1 MDSEYLKKHLGSVL
15 TEALC
20 EVVEKRPMDPVEYIA
35 HFLYKF
41 KENEAADKLLSAKDR
56 QLNDELRAAEMEDIL
71 SEQLSEEAKTIRMRE
86 IEEQKARR
94 IENRPPEPTLK
105 DLTNRPGAPSL
116 TAVLEDEEDSSPTGR
131 TPRSNEGISSKSQIS
146 TDSSTVTRSTEYQ
159 VGYSERHV
167 ESESQSSLSSHL
179 AEENLAF
186 QPHREDEVKSTSYTS
201 VGENTSSQLQEEPTV
216 SKVKSASEASINSS
230 DSGFKPAV
238 SPSSP
243 AEDADDSYS
252 KIYPDLPQLSSPLPG
267 SVPWSTDTPNESH
280 NLSYDSKTVEDSA
293 NAEKADKSDGGNE
306 MSRVQ
311 KHVHDA
317 HHPLHGKL
325 IEELEDS
332 MDSKP
337 ITTQDPEPP
346 TPRSSLLQ
354 EIEQGAKLTSTTQ
367 EKKQDSPMTQ
377 DSEQS
382 ESVVGTSEIKDEVEP
397 VKGEESGI
405 KTNLKGNVIYEVTV
419 DAEVS
424 EHGDEPE
431 QPAESPASERESHQ
445 TPQYMYDNEKQD
457 GNEVYTPLKTGEDT
471 EAALIEIREETADE
485 YLNLE
490 TTRSIQDTEETDFI
504 VGDREMKKP
513 NAHEIYPISLPPS
526 YRSISPTGGDESMSE
541 LKQTSSTEISSP
553 KPDLELRSH
562 SHEDLFQEGKKSSK
576 DEAYENEDDSTAEK
590 YTFREHPGG
599 LVEIVDKTV
608 ENNEE
613 TVDLTTQDGQK
624 MECDERILHDSLDED
639 DIIGHNMEDDFQRQ
653 AEDQTREVESPEKP
667 RDGEAWRI
675 LVKDQTKT
683 PDLEKHENFSYP
695 AQTPDNEIRNVS
707 SIEPRIEEP
716 AEINNEILTEI
727 ADETLQ
733 QTSSSAMSGLPNSST
748 APIIYPVG
756 GESLPLAYEP
766 EIEAS
771 ISIPLLRSEKEEP
784 DRSESKQS
792 QAQASYRDDAGV
804 DDLFFAMGMEDP
816 EDVDQSMAAAMDADN
831 DKEDTASL
839 HGFED
844 SAAMPLEN
852 KLVTLKHTSSIA
864 MDASYQPLNGL
875 AAPLEYFEQ
884 EEEALDLSDKPSSNS
899 RPNSAQQQ
907 SVALQLTEETS
918 SDRSSSSVPIV
929 SGLALTTLENEES
942 SFVPAPA
949 PPPIHMLSEQSAPP
963 MAPHPPKSPPTDSL
977 KASRK
982 FKGKVSKFA
991 APMNGKAPQEQAVDI
1006 DTALEEMM
1014 DQDDVEE
1021 DQ

>member
-1 MDSEYLKKHLGSVL
+1 MSIQCCK
-15 TEALC
+15 
-20 EVVEKRPMDPVEYIA
+20 
-35 HFLYKF
+35 
-41 KENEAADKLLSAKDR
+41 
-56 QLNDELRAAEMEDIL
+56 
-71 SEQLSEEAKTIRMRE
+71 
-86 IEEQKARR
+86 
-94 IENRPPEPTLK
+94 
-105 DLTNRPGAPSL
+105 
-116 TAVLEDEEDSSPTGR
+116 R

-159 VGYSERHV
+159 VGNSERHV

-179 AEENLAF
+179 AEENLAS

-201 VGENTSSQLQEEPTV
+201 VGENTSSQLQEEQTV

-293 NAEKADKSDGGNE
+293 NDEKADK
-306 MSRVQ
+306 
-311 KHVHDA
+311 
-317 HHPLHGKL
+317 L
-325 IEELEDS
+325 
-332 MDSKP
+332 DSKS
-337 ITTQDPEPP
+337 ITKQDPEPP

-382 ESVVGTSEIKDEVEP
+382 ESVVGTSGIKDEVKSEP
-397 VKGEESGI
+397 VKDEESEI

-445 TPQYMYDNEKQD
+445 TPQYMYGNEKQD
-457 GNEVYTPLKTGEDT
+457 DNEVYTPLKTGEDT

-485 YLNLE
+485 DLNLE

-526 YRSISPTGGDESMSE
+526 YRSISPTGGDESTSE

-553 KPDLELRSH
+553 KPDSELRSQ

-608 ENNEE
+608 ENNEG

-624 MECDERILHDSLDED
+624 MDADERILHDSLDED

-683 PDLEKHENFSYP
+683 PDLEKHEKFSYP
-695 AQTPDNEIRNVS
+695 AQTPDNETGNVS
-707 SIEPRIEEP
+707 SIEPIIEEP

-727 ADETLQ
+727 DDETLQ

-784 DRSESKQS
+784 DCSESKQS

-804 DDLFFAMGMEDP
+804 DDLFFAMEMEDP

-852 KLVTLKHTSSIA
+852 KLVTLEHTSSIA

-884 EEEALDLSDKPSSNS
+884 EEEALDSSDKPSSNS
-899 RPNSAQQQ
+899 GPNSAQQQ
-907 SVALQLTEETS
+907 SVALQLTEENS
-918 SDRSSSSVPIV
+918 ADRSSSSVPIV